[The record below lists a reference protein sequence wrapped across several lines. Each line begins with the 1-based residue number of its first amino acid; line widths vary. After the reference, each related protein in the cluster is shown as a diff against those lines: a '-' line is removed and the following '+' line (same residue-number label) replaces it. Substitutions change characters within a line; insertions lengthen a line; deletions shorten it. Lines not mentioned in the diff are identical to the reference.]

1 MADLFRKSLL
11 EKLSSPEQLDKMIV
25 ITPPRFWIAMAGA
38 GLMIGAALIWSVF
51 GRLPEN
57 VDVQGVYVN
66 EGGSYN
72 VYSTAAGVIDA
83 VCVEEGATVK
93 KGDVIA
99 LLDSVELRE
108 RQAQYQDRIEKVQAV
123 TIDSVEDVVT
133 ADNKNLIDIKNELL
147 TANQTLLQDQASL
160 ELKLSELGEQRQK
173 LLEAEEIMCTEEA
186 WYYESINTDDS
197 NSEQIDFSSAQNS
210 LSTASSYLESAY
222 ASLDQAQVAYAHAE
236 GNYQNMESK
245 LNQIAAQ
252 KESLQKG
259 VSETKKKFRKQ
270 YDQYVAAG
278 GEAGLSITL
287 ENVKAFL
294 ESVNSEQYPELV
306 QTAQKYIAA
315 AEKEKEYSANIA
327 AEEQQYQNYL
337 EQYRLELDSAGRTRD
352 NYQEDVNTYQAQKN
366 AAASEYDS
374 ARQIYQNKL
383 AYLEQVQKQQSMLS
397 NEYNKAMS
405 EYNSQKA
412 AFTNLEDAVAQL
424 QVQVKL
430 DAQMAEQQTAAIY
443 SQFDATKAS
452 IIDQLQ
458 TEYHDC
464 EQQLEDC
471 KVLSRVEGVVTNL
484 SLLPGSVVQQGSVLA
499 KVRQDTENIVV
510 CYVPISSGKKITAG
524 MKVLV
529 YPTTVN
535 KQEYGH
541 MEASVEA
548 VDPYVATTEELQ
560 EQLGNDALVESF
572 LKNGPVIGV
581 KCRLRE
587 DAATKSGYYWSSK
600 KGSAL
605 TLAEGTLMEA
615 NVVVSEK
622 QPITMLIPYI
632 KEKLTLEAKG
642 YRKGLKE
649 LMQCKPPCIIH
660 WNFNH
665 FVVWEGMK
673 GKYAYINDPAVGRRR
688 LTVEEVDNCFTGVVI
703 VFEKT
708 ARFEKQ
714 KGEKTLF
721 SFIRNRLKGQ
731 YTAIAAMVLIGVWL
745 VFPGLVIPV
754 FSQVFIDDIL
764 LGGNTRWI
772 TVFLLVMAFTVLFQ
786 AALTYYRGYLLQKL
800 QNKMSL
806 VSAHTF
812 LTHLLRLPMA
822 FFDQR
827 YAGDL
832 VQRVGNN
839 NNVSAFL
846 AGDLA
851 ETALNVLVA
860 AFYLILLLA
869 YSPILTL
876 IGICSIV
883 FHVILMK
890 FSSGVIENA
899 TMKMQQDEGKM
910 IGSVFAG
917 LNITSTLKASGA
929 ENAYIGRIMGYYAK
943 TILLEQ
949 KLGNVQQILNAIPA
963 AVNEITNVLVMM
975 IGGVLVIQGQ
985 MTAGMLVAY
994 SSLLGSFT
1002 EPVNQLVG
1010 FIRKIQTL
1018 KADMSRVEDILKYEE
1033 DEKFRES
1040 ISKEQAPVPMT
1051 TKLTGE
1057 VELKNIAFRSTA
1069 GLYSAEAMRSL
1080 QAKRGI
1086 IRD

>member
-1 MADLFRKSLL
+1 
-11 EKLSSPEQLDKMIV
+11 
-25 ITPPRFWIAMAGA
+25 
-38 GLMIGAALIWSVF
+38 
-51 GRLPEN
+51 
-57 VDVQGVYVN
+57 
-66 EGGSYN
+66 
-72 VYSTAAGVIDA
+72 
-83 VCVEEGATVK
+83 
-93 KGDVIA
+93 
-99 LLDSVELRE
+99 
-108 RQAQYQDRIEKVQAV
+108 
-123 TIDSVEDVVT
+123 
-133 ADNKNLIDIKNELL
+133 
-147 TANQTLLQDQASL
+147 
-160 ELKLSELGEQRQK
+160 
-173 LLEAEEIMCTEEA
+173 
-186 WYYESINTDDS
+186 
-197 NSEQIDFSSAQNS
+197 
-210 LSTASSYLESAY
+210 
-222 ASLDQAQVAYAHAE
+222 
-236 GNYQNMESK
+236 
-245 LNQIAAQ
+245 
-252 KESLQKG
+252 
-259 VSETKKKFRKQ
+259 
-270 YDQYVAAG
+270 
-278 GEAGLSITL
+278 
-287 ENVKAFL
+287 
-294 ESVNSEQYPELV
+294 
-306 QTAQKYIAA
+306 
-315 AEKEKEYSANIA
+315 
-327 AEEQQYQNYL
+327 
-337 EQYRLELDSAGRTRD
+337 
-352 NYQEDVNTYQAQKN
+352 
-366 AAASEYDS
+366 
-374 ARQIYQNKL
+374 
-383 AYLEQVQKQQSMLS
+383 
-397 NEYNKAMS
+397 
-405 EYNSQKA
+405 
-412 AFTNLEDAVAQL
+412 
-424 QVQVKL
+424 
-430 DAQMAEQQTAAIY
+430 
-443 SQFDATKAS
+443 
-452 IIDQLQ
+452 
-458 TEYHDC
+458 
-464 EQQLEDC
+464 
-471 KVLSRVEGVVTNL
+471 
-484 SLLPGSVVQQGSVLA
+484 
-499 KVRQDTENIVV
+499 
-510 CYVPISSGKKITAG
+510 
-524 MKVLV
+524 
-529 YPTTVN
+529 
-535 KQEYGH
+535 
-541 MEASVEA
+541 
-548 VDPYVATTEELQ
+548 
-560 EQLGNDALVESF
+560 
-572 LKNGPVIGV
+572 
-581 KCRLRE
+581 
-587 DAATKSGYYWSSK
+587 
-600 KGSAL
+600 
-605 TLAEGTLMEA
+605 
-615 NVVVSEK
+615 
-622 QPITMLIPYI
+622 
-632 KEKLTLEAKG
+632 
-642 YRKGLKE
+642 
-649 LMQCKPPCIIH
+649 
-660 WNFNH
+660 
-665 FVVWEGMK
+665 
-673 GKYAYINDPAVGRRR
+673 
-688 LTVEEVDNCFTGVVI
+688 
-703 VFEKT
+703 
-708 ARFEKQ
+708 
-714 KGEKTLF
+714 
-721 SFIRNRLKGQ
+721 
-731 YTAIAAMVLIGVWL
+731 MVLIGVWL

-949 KLGNVQQILNAIPA
+949 KLGNVQQILNALPA

-1069 GLYSAEAMRSL
+1069 GLYSAEATRSL